1 MNFGRILNIFIILF
15 LVANIILYG
24 LYEHESKED
33 YTLTS
38 EKEVLLRE
46 VLGENNMCVYCLLPE
61 FRPMEVMEVKLRN
74 IDENKIRKQIF
85 GDVKVTFKGL
95 KQQYSY
101 KNETL
106 TICKGTKEGF
116 IYYTNDYD
124 KQVKENFNKSD
135 IEDIGSELIKK
146 LTTDNNLVLTCSQ
159 PDDDNKYF
167 QLEYN
172 DSFKGQ
178 TIFNNSASLI
188 FYEDGKIN
196 GIVLNDYEPIRFKGE
211 SKEIYPVD
219 EVLYQFMHSI
229 REKDSNELIRI
240 MGIDIGYYVSEE
252 DITSEEDIIK
262 AEPCYRIRLGN
273 NEVHYINAYTN
284 KNISYRKSE
293 FGQEDYEN

>member
-1 MNFGRILNIFIILF
+1 MNFSRILNIFIILF
-15 LVANIILYG
+15 LIANITLYG
-24 LYEHESKED
+24 IYEYRSKEV

-38 EKEVLLRE
+38 EKEMLLTE
-46 VLGENNMCVYCLLPE
+46 VLGENNMCIYCLLPN
-61 FRPMEVMEVKLRN
+61 FKPMKVMNVRKKK
-74 IDENKIRKQIF
+74 IDENKIRKQTF

-95 KQQYSY
+95 KQQYIY

-106 TICKGTKEGF
+106 TICKGTKEGL
-116 IYYTNDYD
+116 IYYTNSYD
-124 KQVKENFNKSD
+124 KQIENNFNKSD
-135 IEDIGSELIKK
+135 IEKFGKDIIKK
-146 LTTDNNLVLTCSQ
+146 LTTDDSLILTAIG
-159 PDDDNKYF
+159 PGDDNKYY

-172 DSFKGQ
+172 DLFKGQ

-196 GIVLNDYEPIRFKGE
+196 GIVLNDYEPIRLKGE

-229 REKDSNELIRI
+229 REKGNEELIRI
-240 MGIDIGYYVSEE
+240 MGIDIGYYIVDEGITNE
-252 DITSEEDIIK
+252 DDIID

-284 KNISYRKSE
+284 KNISYRKNE
-293 FGQEDYEN
+293 FGLEDYEN